1 MDLPLAADER
11 PLISVIVASYNYA
24 HYIGETIASILTQ
37 DVPGVEL
44 IVVDNAST
52 DNTDEVMATF
62 AHDPR
67 LRYFKNETNI
77 GLAPNHNKGLE
88 RARGDYI
95 AFVSAD
101 DKLLPGHL
109 RRTLDYLEAHPHID
123 MVYTGI
129 VFMDAQSRPFGVR
142 NMSGQLPVD
151 YDGGRNEFAA
161 QLTEGCYIAWP
172 SMLARRS
179 LYDELG
185 PLHNMTAADYE
196 LTVRWA
202 AARKQFGYLRTPSA
216 SIRIHGPQAS
226 GPAYIAEGRDL
237 TDFIGILEKFIL
249 PENWDLMQGHQGLI
263 AAFLNWRTDFFRQNG
278 GTGVSPE
285 IAKRIDDL
293 VERIRQI
300 PKWLPAEHL
309 GARPMISV
317 VVRPGTI
324 IQTLQSLGSLA
335 AQTDAP
341 SWEAIVVSERGPDL
355 MPLIRTL
362 PYADHVRFVRM
373 DENNVPGAARNVG
386 QRLAAGRIITY
397 LEPGNTYAPQHLAKL
412 AHAFSRG
419 ALVVRSEA
427 RLMLGDSHDGTPDTL
442 FRETIV
448 AGLYRGQEDDDRD
461 LIADTVPIDAIAHR
475 TETIARTQSFRAD
488 LVLGDVWEYWLRL
501 RALGVTYAPGATVNV
516 RVLRQRVLPNAGY
529 VGLAESIHRAYPM
542 PDNTALAQRRARY
555 VQTVTP
561 HFQRGP
567 DAITTELEAVATLAA
582 LLGIEDAVMTPEP
595 ISAAT

>member
-1 MDLPLAADER
+1 MDLPSAGAEQ
-11 PLISVIVASYNYA
+11 PLISVIIASYNYA
-24 HYIGETIASILTQ
+24 HYIGEAIASVLTQ
-37 DVPGVEL
+37 DVQSLEL

-52 DNTDEVMATF
+52 DNTDDVVATF

-88 RARGDYI
+88 RARGAYI
-95 AFVSAD
+95 VFVSAD

-109 RRTLDYLEAHPHID
+109 RRTLDYLEAHPQID

-129 VFMDAQSRPFGVR
+129 VFMDAESRPFGVR

-237 TDFIGILEKFIL
+237 ADFIDILDKFIL
-249 PENWDLMQGHQGLI
+249 PETWDLMQGHQGLI
-263 AAFLNWRTDFFRQNG
+263 AAFLNWRTDYYRQNG
-278 GTGVSPE
+278 GTGISTE

-293 VERIRQI
+293 MERIRQI
-300 PKWLPAEHL
+300 PKWLPSEHL
-309 GARPMISV
+309 GERPMISV
-317 VVRPGTI
+317 VVRPGTV
-324 IQTLQSLGSLA
+324 IQTIQSLNSLA
-335 AQTDAP
+335 AQVDAP
-341 SWEAIVVSERGPDL
+341 AWEAIVVSERGPDL
-355 MPLIRTL
+355 MPLFRTF
-362 PYADHVRFVRM
+362 PYADKVRFVRI
-373 DENNVPGAARNVG
+373 DENNAPGAARNVG

-412 AHAFSRG
+412 AHTFSRG

-427 RLMLGDSHDGTPDTL
+427 RLMLGESHDGTPDTL

-448 AGLYRGQEDDDRD
+448 VGLFRGEEDDARD
-461 LIADTVPIDAIAHR
+461 LIADAIPIDAIAHR

-488 LVLGDVWEYWLRL
+488 LTLGDVWEYWLRL
-501 RALGVTYAPGATVNV
+501 RPLGVTYAPGPTVNV

-529 VGLAESIHRAYPM
+529 VGLAESIHRAYPA
-542 PDNTALAQRRARY
+542 PENPGLAERRARY
-555 VQTVTP
+555 IGNVTP
-561 HFQRGP
+561 HFQRGTA
-567 DAITTELEAVATLAA
+567 AITTELEAIAALAA
-582 LLGIEDAVMTPEP
+582 ILGIEDAVMTETPMRR
-595 ISAAT
+595 